1 MLAPLPAVRK
11 RLQTSLVSLWKYL
24 DASARVPLVPKRHGV
39 RDSLCICRKRALAR
53 AWCHSKDTL
62 SREPKA
68 KWILGKN
75 GPPSFS
81 QQILRGKEEVKK
93 PTESGGEAL
102 KEDLM

>member
-53 AWCHSKDTL
+53 AWCHSKDIL

-81 QQILRGKEEVKK
+81 QQILRGKKRSEKK
-93 PTESGGEAL
+93 RQKAGGKPL
-102 KEDLM
+102 KKT